1 MTAPAPLPP
10 LNFTGGAAGPS
21 NAVSPFTGE
30 NMFDQ
35 GSIGQIVNFGSG
47 AIDAAGET
55 GKTGVSAAAMSQLK
69 EYMPYA
75 LLFVG
80 SLVAWR
86 MTRKA

>member
-1 MTAPAPLPP
+1 MTAPLPP

-21 NAVSPFTGE
+21 NAISPFTGE

-47 AIDAAGET
+47 SIEATGTT
-55 GKTGVSAAAMSQLK
+55 GKTGGTAEAMSQFK

>member
-1 MTAPAPLPP
+1 MDTLPP

-47 AIDAAGET
+47 SIEAKGET
-55 GKTGVSAAAMSQLK
+55 GKTGASAAVSQLK

-80 SLVAWR
+80 GLVAWR